1 MENSLLS
8 FQNVQV
14 EEYPIATI
22 KKIEPYKTSEDRV
35 KVIFQ
40 VPEGLSMYFFSSS
53 SSLLLCSSNAVNYKI
68 PKPLVLQFINKKE
81 RYIFT
86 NLITYIHRYQNDL
99 IAHRLQSKINSKEHT
114 LGIVK
119 WPVAEVFVLSW
130 FQNLCSFRI
139 RVVSHYISSFISP
152 FLWQTAESSSLRLV
166 NILPSI
172 SFFLLSLMFQ
182 QRDSIREC
190 KDDYQGQIWG
200 G

>member
-1 MENSLLS
+1 MFKLKNIRLQPSKRLNLIR
-8 FQNVQV
+8 
-14 EEYPIATI
+14 PL
-22 KKIEPYKTSEDRV
+22 KIESKSFSKFLKVFPCTS
-35 KVIFQ
+35 F
-40 VPEGLSMYFFSSS
+40 LLL
-53 SSLLLCSSNAVNYKI
+53 LLLCSSNAVNYKI

-86 NLITYIHRYQNDL
+86 NLITYIRRYQNDL

-152 FLWQTAESSSLRLV
+152 FLWWTAESSSLRLV
-166 NILPSI
+166 SILPSI